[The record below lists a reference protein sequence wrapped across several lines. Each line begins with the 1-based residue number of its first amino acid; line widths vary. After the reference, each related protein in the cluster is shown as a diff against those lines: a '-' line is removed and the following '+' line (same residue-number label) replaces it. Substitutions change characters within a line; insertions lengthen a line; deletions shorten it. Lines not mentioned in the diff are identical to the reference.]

1 MAYERL
7 EEPLIVQPMSQSPI
21 RSENYYWEDITVQV
35 EGTLFRFPKHHLMG
49 RSEVFRSMLAMPP
62 GSNGP
67 EGSSDHRSIKLLGI
81 RKVDFD
87 RLLQVLHPIDAQK
100 QPHLSTD
107 AWLSVLSLSDLWR
120 LADTRN
126 LAISHLTTLL
136 LKVDPVDRIILGRKY
151 SVAQWFSSGYV
162 DLVHRV
168 VSVEEAGKIG
178 LETALGIQRTRHVF
192 EFLRGFD
199 RLERSSNRL
208 DYHDKAFQQSFD
220 DK

>member
-1 MAYERL
+1 
-7 EEPLIVQPMSQSPI
+7 
-21 RSENYYWEDITVQV
+21 
-35 EGTLFRFPKHHLMG
+35 
-49 RSEVFRSMLAMPP
+49 MLAMPP
-62 GSNGP
+62 GSNEP
-67 EGSSDHRSIKLLGI
+67 EGSSDDRPIKLLGI
-81 RKVDFD
+81 RKVDFE
-87 RLLQVLHPIDAQK
+87 RLLQVLYPINAQK

-178 LETALGIQRTRHVF
+178 LETALGIRRTRHVF

-199 RLERSSNRL
+199 KLE
-208 DYHDKAFQQSFD
+208 H
-220 DK
+220 